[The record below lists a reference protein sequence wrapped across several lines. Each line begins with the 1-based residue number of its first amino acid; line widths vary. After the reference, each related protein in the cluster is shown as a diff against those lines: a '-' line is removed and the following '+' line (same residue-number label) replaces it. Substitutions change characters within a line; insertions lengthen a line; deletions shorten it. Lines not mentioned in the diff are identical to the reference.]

1 MVDFNSAF
9 QAAMGYYLEV
19 DYPSVHRLIGAG
31 IVGLVE
37 PHHIGL
43 EEDSRVNRGDARWIL
58 IELAD

>member
-1 MVDFNSAF
+1 
-9 QAAMGYYLEV
+9 MGYYLEV
-19 DYPSVHRLIGAG
+19 DYPSVLRLIGAG
-31 IVGLVE
+31 VVGLVE